1 MASRFWPTR
10 DADLAKLINDEL
22 EGNLT
27 KDSDSIIGQEVI
39 LYRIAPYD
47 TKTNMYGET
56 AQGKIYKPGVQVACL
71 ISAEEQITQ
80 TDEFSPDLQQN
91 ASFSFVRQSLVD
103 ISYVV
108 EVGDIIDWNSGYWE
122 ITSTNESQLV
132 GGKTDYK
139 HSVVCNAFLVRIS
152 NLNIERV
159 RSV

>member
-1 MASRFWPTR
+1 
-10 DADLAKLINDEL
+10 
-22 EGNLT
+22 
-27 KDSDSIIGQEVI
+27 
-39 LYRIAPYD
+39 
-47 TKTNMYGET
+47 MYGESSS
-56 AQGKIYKPGVQVACL
+56 GKVYKPGVQVDCL

-80 TDEFSPDLQQN
+80 TDEFGPDLQQN